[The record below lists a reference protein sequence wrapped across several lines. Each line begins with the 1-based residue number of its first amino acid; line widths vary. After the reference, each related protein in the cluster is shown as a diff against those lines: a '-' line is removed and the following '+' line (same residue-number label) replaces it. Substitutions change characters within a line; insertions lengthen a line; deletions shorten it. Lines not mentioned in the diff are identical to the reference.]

1 MSERYIA
8 HPWMV
13 VCPMAL
19 GLPILDG
26 VVFRMGRMFRIGR
39 MFRMGRMIADWYRME
54 RNGMQTEEEQ
64 EASASE

>member
-26 VVFRMGRMFRIGR
+26 VVFRMGRM
-39 MFRMGRMIADWYRME
+39 IADWYRME